1 VKIGDEMKQPK
12 SDGKSPGEPPIRVMV
27 WDLPT
32 RLFHWL
38 LVIFVIASFVTAKI
52 GGLSM
57 QYHEWSGFAI
67 LTLLLFRLAW
77 GFMGSRESRF
87 STFIK
92 GPSSVVRYAAN
103 LMQPDTPRYLGH
115 NPLGGWS
122 IVAMLLSLFLQAGTG
137 LFANDDIFTTGP
149 LYALV
154 SKEISDSITRI
165 HNYNQGILLLLISV
179 HVLAVFFYL
188 LFKRENLI
196 TPMITGIKHWRGS
209 ATQGVQSRTWVAV
222 LITAIA
228 AGLVYLIKV
237 IA

>member
-1 VKIGDEMKQPK
+1 MKLPK
-12 SDGKSPGEPPIRVMV
+12 SDGTRSGEPPGQVMV

-38 LVIFVIASFVTAKI
+38 LLIFVIASFVTAKI

-92 GPSSVVRYAAN
+92 GPTSVVRYAAN
-103 LMQPDTPRYLGH
+103 LMQPDAPRYLGH

-122 IVAMLLSLFLQAGTG
+122 IVAMLLSLLLQAGTG

-149 LYALV
+149 LYDLV
-154 SKEISDSITRI
+154 SKEFSDSITRI
-165 HNYNQGILLLLISV
+165 HNFNQGILLLLIGM
-179 HVLAVFFYL
+179 HVFAVFFYL
-188 LFKRENLI
+188 LFKRENLV
-196 TPMITGIKHWRGS
+196 TPMITGMKHWRDS
-209 ATQGVQSRTWVAV
+209 ATQGVQGRTWVAV
-222 LITAIA
+222 LITVIA

>member
-1 VKIGDEMKQPK
+1 
-12 SDGKSPGEPPIRVMV
+12 MV

-38 LVIFVIASFVTAKI
+38 LVILVIVSFVTAKI

-67 LTLLLFRLAW
+67 LILLLFRLAW

-92 GPSSVVRYAAN
+92 GPTSVVNYAAT
-103 LMQPDTPRYLGH
+103 LMQRDTPRHLGH

-122 IVAMLLSLFLQAGTG
+122 IVAMLFFLFLQVGTG

-149 LYALV
+149 LYEWV
-154 SKEISDSITRI
+154 SKETSDSITGI
-165 HNYNQGILLLLISV
+165 HNFNQSILLLLIGV

-188 LFKRENLI
+188 IYKRENLI
-196 TPMITGIKHWRGS
+196 TPMITGMKHWRDS
-209 ATQGVQSRTWVAV
+209 ATQEVKGHTWVAV

-228 AGLVYLIKV
+228 AGLVYLLLFISK
-237 IA
+237 

>member
-1 VKIGDEMKQPK
+1 MKPPE
-12 SDGKSPGEPPIRVMV
+12 SDGTNRSARPIRLMV

-38 LVIFVIASFVTAKI
+38 LVILVIVSFVTAKI

-67 LTLLLFRLAW
+67 LTLLLFRLTW

-92 GPSSVVRYAAN
+92 APSSVLSYAAK
-103 LMQPDTPRYLGH
+103 LLQRDTPRHLGH

-122 IVAMLLSLFLQAGTG
+122 IATMLLFLFLQAGTG

-149 LYALV
+149 LYEWV
-154 SKEISDSITRI
+154 SKEASDSITGI
-165 HNYNQGILLLLISV
+165 HNFNQGILLLLIGV

-188 LFKRENLI
+188 FFKRENLI
-196 TPMITGIKHWRGS
+196 TPMITGMKDWQDPATEGVRG
-209 ATQGVQSRTWVAV
+209 RTWVAV
-222 LITAIA
+222 LVAAVA
-228 AGLVYLIKV
+228 AGCVYLLVK
-237 IA
+237 